1 MNTVIIIVLMIICYS
16 CFELSFKKLFKFFLK
31 GKETLNFDDDE
42 DEEEEEIEEEEEEV
56 EPLKDNC
63 EEDED

>member
-1 MNTVIIIVLMIICYS
+1 MNTIIIIILMIICYS

-31 GKETLNFDDDE
+31 GKKSINFGDE
-42 DEEEEEIEEEEEEV
+42 NEEEEEELEEDEE

-63 EEDED
+63 DGDED

>member
-1 MNTVIIIVLMIICYS
+1 MNTVIIIVLMIISYS
-16 CFELSFKKLFKFFLK
+16 CYELSFKKLFKFFLK
-31 GKETLNFDDDE
+31 GKEAFDFGEDDDDE
-42 DEEEEEIEEEEEEV
+42 AEEV